1 MTQDAGPR
9 DPHFAVEG
17 LASAAKEPP
26 FVTEALACPSCG
38 VELTGTEAFETF
50 RVCPG
55 CQRHFPIP
63 ARERPRLLVDAGRFR
78 ETNAA
83 LVSLDPLVFRDLLP
97 VPDRLAEAAER
108 TGGPG
113 GGVSEAV
120 LTGTGTIAGRD
131 AVLVVLDHAF
141 LGASIGPVAG
151 EKILL
156 AMDAAAARRV
166 PLIALCTAG
175 GARTQEGLLGLIQ
188 APKIAAAAARLHR
201 TGVPFVAVLAHPAT
215 GAVWAALAN
224 QADIILAE
232 PGARIGPG
240 GRHGS
245 EAEPAEDLLGRGM
258 IDGIVARTSLR
269 ETLATLLGLFADR
282 GAYRPTPDFR
292 LPTSDSTGEPI
303 ATRRRVAGWQEAGLA
318 RHPERPR
325 SRDYL
330 ERLVSEWIEL
340 HGDRAGTDDPAIIAG
355 LGRIAGIPTAIVAGR
370 RGHLAGAGAFRKAE
384 RVLRLAGHLELPVV
398 TLVDTP
404 GVESGGD
411 SDAAQTTAAIAGVI
425 GLSGLLPVPV
435 VSVVIGEAAGAAGM
449 CLGIGDRIL
458 MQEHAVYTVGGA
470 EGTDRRAAAPLAAS
484 RTLTAAECCRLG
496 VADAVIPEPIPAAH
510 ADPAAA
516 ARALDSA
523 IAAALSELAGVG
535 PRRLLD
541 ERAAKLRSLGQTTP
555 EGREAARREVR
566 ELQELQ
572 RTLARSL
579 GDLRGRLE
587 ERGLGDLRER
597 LEERGL
603 PRGLHL
609 PQIPLA
615 EAVRDRVHFDP
626 ALPTVE
632 WARAELVE
640 RAVRLSARRLS
651 SEPESKPPL
660 EPAAPAEERN
670 GRPS

>member
-1 MTQDAGPR
+1 
-9 DPHFAVEG
+9 
-17 LASAAKEPP
+17 L
-26 FVTEALACPSCG
+26 
-38 VELTGTEAFETF
+38 
-50 RVCPG
+50 
-55 CQRHFPIP
+55 
-63 ARERPRLLVDAGRFR
+63 RLLVDAGRFR

-292 LPTSDSTGEPI
+292 LPTPDSTGEPI
-303 ATRRRVAGWQEAGLA
+303 AARRRVAGWQEAGLA

-330 ERLVSEWIEL
+330 ERLAGEWIEL

>member
-1 MTQDAGPR
+1 MTQDSGPR
-9 DPHFAVEG
+9 DPHFAAEAFPRATPMSELV
-17 LASAAKEPP
+17 
-26 FVTEALACPSCG
+26 VIDEALACPSCG
-38 VELTGTEAFETF
+38 VELSGTEAFETF

-55 CQRHFPIP
+55 CHRHFPIP
-63 ARERPRLLVDAGRFR
+63 ARERLRLLVDADSFR

-113 GGVSEAV
+113 GGVGEAV
-120 LTGTGTIAGRD
+120 LTGTGTIAGGEV
-131 AVLVVLDHAF
+131 VLVVLDHAF

-156 AMDAAAARRV
+156 AMDTAAARRV

-201 TGVPFVAVLAHPAT
+201 AGVPFVAVLAHPAT

-240 GRHGS
+240 GGHGS
-245 EAEPAEDLLGRGM
+245 DAAEAAEELLSRGM
-258 IDGIVARTSLR
+258 LDGIVDRTRLR
-269 ETLATLLGLFADR
+269 GTLATLLGLFADR
-282 GAYRPTPDFR
+282 GAYRPTPDPR
-292 LPTSDSTGEPI
+292 PPTPDSSGEPI
-303 ATRRRVAGWQEAGLA
+303 AARRRVAGWQEAGLA

-325 SRDYL
+325 ANDYL
-330 ERLVSEWIEL
+330 ERLVTEWIEL
-340 HGDRAGTDDPAIIAG
+340 HGDRAGNDDAAIVAG
-355 LGRIAGIPTAIVAGR
+355 LGRIAGIPVAIIAGQ
-370 RGHLAGAGAFRKAE
+370 RGQPAGAGAFRKAE
-384 RVLRLAGHLELPVV
+384 RVLRLAGHLELPVL

-404 GVESGGD
+404 GFASGPG
-411 SDAAQTTAAIAGVI
+411 SDPAQTTAAIAGVI
-425 GLSGLLPVPV
+425 GLTGLLPVPV

-458 MQEHAVYTVGGA
+458 IQEHAVYTVGGA
-470 EGTDRRAAAPLAAS
+470 ARTDRRAAEPLAAS
-484 RTLTAAECCRLG
+484 RTLTAAECRRLG
-496 VADAVIPEPIPAAH
+496 VVDAVIPEPSPAAH

-516 ARALDSA
+516 ARALSAA
-523 IAAALSELAGVG
+523 IASALTELAGVG

-541 ERAAKLRSLGQTTP
+541 DRAAKLRSLGQTTP

-579 GDLRGRLE
+579 GDLR
-587 ERGLGDLRER
+587 ER

-603 PRGLHL
+603 PRGLHLPPMPQL

-640 RAVRLSARRLS
+640 RAVRLSARRFS
-651 SEPESKPPL
+651 GEPADSKSDL
-660 EPAAPAEERN
+660 EPAPAEERS
-670 GRPS
+670 GRSP

>member
-1 MTQDAGPR
+1 MTQDSGPR
-9 DPHFAVEG
+9 DPHFAAEAFPRATPEIVG
-17 LASAAKEPP
+17 IDEP
-26 FVTEALACPSCG
+26 LACPSCG
-38 VELTGTEAFETF
+38 VELSGTEAFETF

-55 CQRHFPIP
+55 CHRHFPIP
-63 ARERPRLLVDAGRFR
+63 ARERLRLLVDAESFR

-120 LTGTGTIAGRD
+120 LTGTGTIVGRE

-201 TGVPFVAVLAHPAT
+201 AGVPFVAVLAHPAT
-215 GAVWAALAN
+215 GAAWAALAN

-232 PGARIGPG
+232 PGAHIGPG
-240 GRHGS
+240 GRQGNDG
-245 EAEPAEDLLGRGM
+245 AEPAEVLLDRGM
-258 IDGIVARTSLR
+258 IDGVVGRTCLR
-269 ETLATLLGLFADR
+269 KTLATLLGLFADR
-282 GAYRPTPDFR
+282 GAYRPTADLR
-292 LPTSDSTGEPI
+292 LPTSDSSGEPI
-303 ATRRRVAGWQEAGLA
+303 AARRRVAGWQEASLA

-325 SRDYL
+325 ARDYL
-330 ERLVSEWIEL
+330 ERLATEWIEL
-340 HGDRAGTDDPAIIAG
+340 HGDRAGTDDAAIVAG
-355 LGRIAGIPTAIVAGR
+355 LGRIAGIPVAIIAGE
-370 RGHLAGAGAFRKAE
+370 RGQAAGAGAFRKAE

-404 GVESGGD
+404 GLTSGPG
-411 SDAAQTTAAIAGVI
+411 SDPAQTTAAIAGVI
-425 GLSGLLPVPV
+425 GLTGLLPVPV

-470 EGTDRRAAAPLAAS
+470 ERADRRAAEPLAAS
-484 RTLTAAECCRLG
+484 RTLTAAECRRLG
-496 VADAVIPEPIPAAH
+496 VADAVILEPVPAAH
-510 ADPAAA
+510 ADPATA
-516 ARALDSA
+516 ARALGGA
-523 IAAALSELAGVG
+523 ITAALTELAGMG

-541 ERAAKLRSLGQTTP
+541 ERAAKLRALGQTTP

-579 GDLRGRLE
+579 GDLR
-587 ERGLGDLRER
+587 ER

-603 PRGLHL
+603 PKGLHL
-609 PQIPLA
+609 PQLPPIPLA

-640 RAVRLSARRLS
+640 RAVRLSARRFPGES
-651 SEPESKPPL
+651 SETRPSQDL
-660 EPAAPAEERN
+660 EPAAPAEER
-670 GRPS
+670 GRRPS